1 MSNQSEAGKGSKP
14 RPFSVDQK
22 TYNDNWDKIFGKKNN
37 DFQDILST
45 EDTLLK
51 TLDDLNNHEKN

>member
-1 MSNQSEAGKGSKP
+1 MSNHSEAGKGSKS

-22 TYNDNWDKIFGKKNN
+22 TYEDNWNKIFGKKSN

-45 EDTLLK
+45 EDTMIS
-51 TLDDLNNHEKN
+51 TLDDLVEDEKN

>member
-1 MSNQSEAGKGSKP
+1 MSKQSEAGKGSSP

-22 TYNDNWDKIFGKKNN
+22 TYEDNWNNIFGKKNN

-45 EDTLLK
+45 EDTFLN
-51 TLDDLNNHEKN
+51 TLEDLDAEKN